1 MKIVPGNVF
10 GFWLFVVAS
19 VVIVYIMDRSQ
30 KGKLAVALRPI
41 AGLSALEESVG
52 RATEMGRPVHF
63 SPGLGDI
70 IGTSAPD
77 TLAALQI
84 LSFVTDLSAKYDA
97 RLIVTI
103 RMPNVFPLAQEMV
116 RSGYIAANKAQAYR
130 EDTVR
135 FVSSDQ
141 DAYAAGVIG
150 LLHQEEAASSILA
163 GLYMGEAL
171 LIAESAASLG
181 IMQVAITASVT
192 QIPFFVAACDYTI
205 IGEELYAAGAYVS
218 GEKSRL
224 GAIVGQDYLKLVIM
238 AIIVLGTI
246 MTSAGSRLVQDFI
259 TK

>member
-1 MKIVPGNVF
+1 VKIVPGNVF

-19 VVIVYIMDRSQ
+19 VVVAYVMDRSE
-30 KGKLAVALRPI
+30 KGKMNVVLRPI
-41 AGLSALEESVG
+41 TGLSSLEEAVG

-84 LSFVTDLSAKYDA
+84 LSFVTDLAARYDA
-97 RLIVTI
+97 HLIVTI
-103 RMPNVFPLAQEMV
+103 RMPNVFPLAQELT
-116 RSGYIAANKAQAYR
+116 RTGYMIANKPDSYK

-150 LLHQEEAASSILA
+150 IMHHEKVASSILA

-171 LIAESAASLG
+171 LIAESGASLG
-181 IMQVAITASVT
+181 VMQVAITASVM
-192 QIPFFVAACDYTI
+192 QVPFFVAACDYTV

-218 GEKSRL
+218 GDKRRI
-224 GAIVGQDYLKLVIM
+224 GAIAGQDYLKLAIM
-238 AIIVLGTI
+238 AIIVLGTVV
-246 MTSAGSRLVQDFI
+246 TAAGSTFIQTLI

>member
-1 MKIVPGNVF
+1 MKIIPGNIF

-19 VVIVYIMDRSQ
+19 AVIVYVMNLSE
-30 KGKLAVALRPI
+30 KGKLKVTLRPI
-41 AGLSALEESVG
+41 AGLDALEEAVG

-84 LSFVTDLSAKYDA
+84 LSYVTDLSAKYDA
-97 RLIVTI
+97 RLLVTI
-103 RMPNVFPLAQEMV
+103 RMPNVFPLAQELV
-116 RSGYIAANKAQAYR
+116 RTAYSMANKPQSYK

-135 FVSSDQ
+135 YVSSDQ

-150 LLHQEEAASSILA
+150 LMHQEKVASSILA

-171 LIAESAASLG
+171 LIAESGASLG
-181 IMQVAITASVT
+181 TMQVAITASIT

-218 GEKSRL
+218 GNKARL
-224 GAIVGQDYLKLVIM
+224 GAIAGQDCIKLAVM

-246 MTSAGSRLVQDFI
+246 VTSLGSNFVQDLL

>member
-10 GFWLFVVAS
+10 GFWMFVVAS

-30 KGKLAVALRPI
+30 KGKFDVVLRPI
-41 AGLSALEESVG
+41 AGLGAIEESVG

-70 IGTSAPD
+70 IGTSAPE

-84 LSFVTDLSAKYDA
+84 LSYVTQLSARYDA
-97 RLIVTI
+97 RYIVTI
-103 RMPNVFPLAQEMV
+103 RMPNVFPLAQELV
-116 RSGYIAANKAQAYR
+116 RTGYIAASKPQAYR
-130 EDTVR
+130 EDIVR
-135 FVSSDQ
+135 FLSSDQ

-150 LLHQEEAASSILA
+150 LLHQEQVASSILA

-171 LIAESAASLG
+171 LIAESAASQG

-205 IGEELYAAGAYVS
+205 IGEELFAAGAYVS
-218 GEKSRL
+218 GDKSRL
-224 GAIVGQDYLKLVIM
+224 GGIVGQDYFKLAIM
-238 AIIVLGTI
+238 ALIILGTF
-246 MTSAGSRLVQDFI
+246 MTSVGSSRVQDFI